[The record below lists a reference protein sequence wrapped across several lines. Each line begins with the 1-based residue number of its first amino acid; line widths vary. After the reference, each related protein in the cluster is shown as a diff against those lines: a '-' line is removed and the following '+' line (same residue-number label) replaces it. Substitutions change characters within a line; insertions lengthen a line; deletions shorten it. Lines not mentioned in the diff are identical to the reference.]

1 MKWMLALAGLLAVS
15 QLMGCQTIGVGIGG
29 IPDRIGEI
37 VGGEFVRDDIDSLK
51 DKPADVAYQSL
62 KNPRFFTRT
71 VLKTIGVDAS
81 RYQNSV
87 KEAADRNLTQ
97 NDTPARA
104 FEEMVDDLSQ
114 KLSST
119 IPSLAVIKESKNLK
133 ALAVG
138 KFKNETGVQSAQ
150 ISYVVETVAD
160 RLLKNQAV
168 TNEFAVIGVDA
179 NTRVDILTTIAGA
192 NYGDVFQNADGSNF
206 KDVRMKRYHP
216 QDIYVLTGSVFRLPN
231 YDSGVPR
238 MIISTKVRLEH
249 PRTGETIAA
258 EEFKR
263 SYIYHPVRQSW
274 LSDAENEGL
283 RAKMQEAE
291 QKK

>member
-1 MKWMLALAGLLAVS
+1 MKWMLALVGLLSVA
-15 QLMGCQTIGVGIGG
+15 QLMGCQTLVGTAGSAIYK
-29 IPDRIGEI
+29 DEI
-37 VGGEFVRDDIDSLK
+37 NSLK
-51 DKPADVAYQSL
+51 EKPADVAYQSL
-62 KNPRFFTRT
+62 ENPSM
-71 VLKTIGVDAS
+71 VKAALYQSMLGVDPKS
-81 RYQNSV
+81 YNDSV
-87 KEAADRNLTQ
+87 KAAADRNLTK

-138 KFKNETGVQSAQ
+138 KFKNETGVQGGQ

-179 NTRVDILTTIAGA
+179 NTRSDILMNIAGS
-192 NYGDVFQNADGSNF
+192 NYDQVFQNADGSNF

-274 LSDAENEGL
+274 LSDTENEGL

>member
-1 MKWMLALAGLLAVS
+1 MKWMLVLVGLLSVA
-15 QLMGCQTIGVGIGG
+15 QLMGCQTIVRSVGEMTVKE
-29 IPDRIGEI
+29 EI
-37 VGGEFVRDDIDSLK
+37 NSLK

-62 KNPRFFTRT
+62 ENPSM
-71 VLKTIGVDAS
+71 VKAALYQSMLGVDPD
-81 RYQNSV
+81 RYAEGV
-87 KEAADRNLTQ
+87 KAAADRNLTR

-138 KFKNETGVQSAQ
+138 KFKNETGVQGGQ

-179 NTRVDILTTIAGA
+179 NTRSDILMNIAGT
-192 NYGDVFQNADGSNF
+192 NYDQVFQNADGSNF